1 MMYLIAKSN
10 TQPKSILCFLLQEHH
25 VRENFIAELSQK
37 FNDVGLV
44 YSRGGQISFDI
55 YPRGWN
61 KRYCLDHIDSDGF
74 EDIHFFGDRC
84 EPVCE

>member
-1 MMYLIAKSN
+1 M
-10 TQPKSILCFLLQEHH
+10 
-25 VRENFIAELSQK
+25 RENFIAELSQK
-37 FNDVGLV
+37 FNDAGLV

-61 KRYCLDHIDSDGF
+61 KRYCLDHIDADGF

-84 EPVCE
+84 EPVSVDELFSRIP